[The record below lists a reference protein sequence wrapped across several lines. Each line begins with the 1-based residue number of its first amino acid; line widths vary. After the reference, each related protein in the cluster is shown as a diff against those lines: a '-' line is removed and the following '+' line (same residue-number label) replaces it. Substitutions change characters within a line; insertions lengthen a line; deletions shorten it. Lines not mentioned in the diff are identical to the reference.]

1 MLYAML
7 FGCFYYPT
15 DKNPFVSS
23 EILHEEFREI
33 HGDPVY
39 DVYDDESQIQVEDIV
54 NDNHG
59 QENVVE
65 IGLHVVEDVD
75 PIIHVYDEAYML
87 GDVYGEEDAKTI
99 DYIFGDKAFEN
110 CKRSATVWNIITQTV
125 LKRALCVLRVTY
137 YFFGKS
143 QLLSSFKRDNR
154 HKIFMKIF
162 KLAMKFDVRDRKW
175 SIFYRGCIK
184 G

>member
-23 EILHEEFREI
+23 EFLHEEFREI

-99 DYIFGDKAFEN
+99 DYIFGDKVFET
-110 CKRSATVWNIITQTV
+110 C
-125 LKRALCVLRVTY
+125 
-137 YFFGKS
+137 
-143 QLLSSFKRDNR
+143 
-154 HKIFMKIF
+154 
-162 KLAMKFDVRDRKW
+162 
-175 SIFYRGCIK
+175 
-184 G
+184 

>member
-7 FGCFYYPT
+7 FGCFFYPT

-23 EILHEEFREI
+23 EFLHEEFREI

-99 DYIFGDKAFEN
+99 DYIFGDKVFETG
-110 CKRSATVWNIITQTV
+110 KRSATFSG
-125 LKRALCVLRVTY
+125 Y
-137 YFFGKS
+137 S
-143 QLLSSFKRDNR
+143 QNQRLSSSIPIKLPLHQEAIRKTVISDTSITK
-154 HKIFMKIF
+154 HKDSFS
-162 KLAMKFDVRDRKW
+162 A
-175 SIFYRGCIK
+175 
-184 G
+184 